1 MNRFLHFFLVPFLVA
16 LPHPGICSDVAG
28 ADAKASPD
36 AAATAH
42 GVGVVRK
49 VDMERGRVT
58 LDHQPIREL
67 GWPAMRM
74 DFQVADPALLKG
86 LAPGQAVR
94 FDLRQG
100 RLSPVITSI
109 QPAP

>member
-1 MNRFLHFFLVPFLVA
+1 MNRFLHSCLVLFLVW
-16 LPHPGICSDVAG
+16 LPHPGICGDDAG
-28 ADAKASPD
+28 ADAKARPD

-42 GVGVVRK
+42 GFGVVRK
-49 VDMERGRVT
+49 VDVERGRVT

-67 GWPAMRM
+67 GWPAMTM
-74 DFQVADPALLKG
+74 EFKVTDPALLKG